1 MIGYLKDLT
10 HSTQTG
16 IDVLAGMPVIG
27 AIATWLTPAKLVHR

>member
-16 IDVLAGMPVIG
+16 MYVLAAMLVIG
-27 AIATWLTPAKLVHR
+27 AIATWLTPAKLVNR

>member
-16 IDVLAGMPVIG
+16 MYVLAGMLVIG
-27 AIATWLTPAKLVHR
+27 AIATWLTPPKLVNR